1 MDNKSFFKTVLLLD
15 DNQELLEMYGSLLK
29 KKTKSEIIL
38 ANLPTQ
44 AATLATERLIDIII
58 LDVTIDYQGSPFGG
72 LDLYKSLLSR
82 YGRSSLLAYSQYITD
97 DLLKL
102 YNYNFNFIE
111 TKANTLKFIDSI
123 YKKIVS
129 LRKRQTCFVAMPFNK
144 KYNRLYKTIKKC
156 VENCFYKCIRV
167 DQQVFTKSIIDKIF
181 QEIED
186 CKFVIFSATDQ
197 NPNAFY
203 ECGHAVALDKEVI
216 TITDSYKNLPF
227 DIRDRNSI
235 EYKNDLKY
243 LEIKLVERIH
253 KLTL

>member
-1 MDNKSFFKTVLLLD
+1 MDHKSLLKTVLLLD
-15 DNQELLEMYGSLLK
+15 DDQELLDMYGSLLEQ
-29 KKTKSEIIL
+29 KTKSEIIL

-44 AATLATERLIDIII
+44 AATFAKERLIDIII
-58 LDVTIDYQGSPFGG
+58 LDVTIDYHGSPFGG

-82 YGRSSLLAYSQYITD
+82 YGRSSLLTYSQYITD
-97 DLLKL
+97 DLLKR

-111 TKANTLKFIDSI
+111 TKANTLKFIDSV
-123 YKKIVS
+123 YKKIVT

-144 KYNRLYKTIKKC
+144 KYSRLYKTIKKC

-186 CKFVIFSATDQ
+186 CKFVIFAANDQ

-203 ECGHAVALDKEVI
+203 ECGYAVALDKEVI

-227 DIRDRNSI
+227 DIRDRNAVEYRDDI
-235 EYKNDLKY
+235 EY
-243 LEIKLVERIH
+243 LERELTGRIN
-253 KLTL
+253 KLTS